1 MAPTDT
7 SSLIAL
13 GDCRS
18 KTKMSAVLFPVR
30 PLSSAQIAAFL
41 LYPHTAFPLRVLLIR
56 APAVLD
62 QGPTLMTSFNVS
74 SLFKGFVSTYSS
86 IQVYSFNMNLDRGT
100 IRSIIDGQ
108 GSGL

>member
-1 MAPTDT
+1 M
-7 SSLIAL
+7 
-13 GDCRS
+13 
-18 KTKMSAVLFPVR
+18 
-30 PLSSAQIAAFL
+30 
-41 LYPHTAFPLRVLLIR
+41 LLIR